1 MDHRETLPLHRLAT
15 WIVAGV
21 LTAIGLGGFGVAA
34 AADDTS
40 DREEVLAFSEEF
52 IEIFTSYD
60 HASFAETE
68 DAVAARSTEAFATR
82 YRSLLGGAG
91 FLQALR
97 ENEARATSELTTGPL
112 LASLGDH
119 EARTFAI
126 VEQEVRGRQFEDTQR
141 TRLRVEV
148 VMVETPD
155 GWVVVDVETT

>member
-1 MDHRETLPLHRLAT
+1 M
-15 WIVAGV
+15 AGG
-21 LTAIGLGGFGVAA
+21 AGFGIAA

-40 DREEVLAFSEEF
+40 EREKVLAFSEEF

-60 HASFAETE
+60 HATFDETE
-68 DAVAARSTEAFATR
+68 EAVAARSTEAFATR

-91 FLQALR
+91 FEQALR
-97 ENEARATSELTTGPL
+97 ENEARATSEITIGPL
-112 LASLGDH
+112 LATLSDH

-126 VEQEVRGRQFEDTQR
+126 VDQEVRGRQFDEPQR

-155 GWVVVDVETT
+155 GWIVVDVETT